1 MAEIASRISQ
11 RPLGGGHRGPVLAVH
26 LLELAGEPAS
36 VGGQAMT
43 GSGDRQPDRKRKN
56 RASTAHA
63 TVAWCT
69 LPTVRQ
75 NGNPGKGRCEHGG
88 ISD

>member
-1 MAEIASRISQ
+1 VAEIASRTPQ

-26 LLELAGEPAS
+26 LLELAGEQAS
-36 VGGQAMT
+36 VGGKAMT
-43 GSGDRQPDRKRKN
+43 GSGQRQPERSRKN

-69 LPTVRQ
+69 LPTV
-75 NGNPGKGRCEHGG
+75 
-88 ISD
+88 